1 MEKEK
6 RGSVMGGLFSKP
18 KPITMPEV
26 KEPPEIV
33 SEGIK
38 GEGDKPRKKKGYA
51 ETILTGELE
60 PITTGQTLLG

>member
-1 MEKEK
+1 
-6 RGSVMGGLFSKP
+6 MGGLFSKP
-18 KPITMPEV
+18 KPIKMPEV

-38 GEGDKPRKKKGYA
+38 GPGDKPRKKKGYT

-60 PITTGQTLLG
+60 PETTGQTLLG

>member
-1 MEKEK
+1 
-6 RGSVMGGLFSKP
+6 MGGLFSTP
-18 KPITMPEV
+18 EPMTMPEV
-26 KEPPEIV
+26 REPPEIV

-60 PITTGQTLLG
+60 PETRGHTLLG

>member
-1 MEKEK
+1 M
-6 RGSVMGGLFSKP
+6 SGLFSTP
-18 KPITMPEV
+18 KPITMPIV

-60 PITTGQTLLG
+60 PETTKQTLLG